1 MFKKIL
7 LPTLCLLFLAGF
19 AMAQKT
25 DGKASPQPS
34 ATPAA
39 TAPLP
44 GPSIAAVVPQVDSV
58 MVTILLKHQQDKN
71 LPEIRRILEAQG
83 FWDLF
88 PPEESNV
95 VNWTIAVGLG
105 HIITLKLPAGA
116 VRRLNL
122 ALENGAWGAFD
133 TEIYLS
139 YDYKGIWQEYVEKR
153 EEAKDDRN

>member
-7 LPTLCLLFLAGF
+7 FSTLFFVFFVGA
-19 AMAQKT
+19 ATAQKT
-25 DGKASPQPS
+25 DGK
-34 ATPAA
+34 TPTPPA
-39 TAPLP
+39 TAPAVMP
-44 GPSIAAVVPQVDSV
+44 GPSTAAAVPAVDSV

-139 YDYKGIWQEYVEKR
+139 YDYKSIWQDYVEKR
-153 EEAKDDRN
+153 EESKEERN